1 MAKTLLRSGDLDDFQ
16 AVGGGGQAVFDS
28 ALQIR
33 EALRLRKQQALV
45 DCLAIPQV
53 NDEGDRVDWYSPID
67 GRFVSWKAA
76 DPEVRDRALRYL
88 ESTLDSAASL
98 SRKCMQSPKTA
109 QQLFGSLLEK
119 ALQFPGENHV
129 FLVDGKPVI
138 TFWGFVNL
146 NESARENVL
155 ECLHE
160 PEPEIPEIIIEP
172 EPEPEPEEEP
182 AAAVTFSQADA
193 PLFTPPPTA
202 KAQAAAVASVYQ
214 ATSVD
219 DPEPAPEPAPEPV
232 AAPAPKK
239 RRRRYVL
246 WALPVAAA
254 VAAAIATPLLLKQ
267 QASTPAPAP
276 VAAPPKAVAIAPQPI
291 KATPVP
297 ELVGNL
303 PLHQAAVVP
312 PPVVEK
318 PQEKPVENEP
328 VVIMPIPKGAMVM
341 DAQQVKMGST
351 KFLNG
356 SWRVAMDVKDPVT
369 GKAPS
374 VRYQI
379 QNNKGSARIVMG
391 KNVTCRVDLFSGLH
405 DTGELLIKSRG
416 NARCSDGSHYPM
428 PDIACKA
435 GTNDVAECS
444 ARFDAKTTV
453 PVTFRKT
460 GD

>member
-67 GRFVSWKAA
+67 GRSVSWKAA
-76 DPEVRDRALRYL
+76 DEEARSRAREHL
-88 ESTLDSAASL
+88 ENTLDSAYAL
-98 SRKCMQSPKTA
+98 SRKCLQSQKTA

-155 ECLHE
+155 DCLRE
-160 PEPEIPEIIIEP
+160 PEPEVPEITLL
-172 EPEPEPEEEP
+172 PEPEPEEEP
-182 AAAVTFSQADA
+182 AVEVTFSQADA
-193 PLFTPPPTA
+193 PLLSTPPEIKLQPEPVEEPPV
-202 KAQAAAVASVYQ
+202 QAAP
-214 ATSVD
+214 T
-219 DPEPAPEPAPEPV
+219 PEPAPV
-232 AAPAPKK
+232 AATPAKK
-239 RRRRYVL
+239 RRRYGL

-267 QASTPAPAP
+267 QEVPAPAP
-276 VAAPPKAVAIAPQPI
+276 VIAKAEPVEIAPPAMQAAPIPALTAK
-291 KATPVP
+291 
-297 ELVGNL
+297 L
-303 PLHQAAVVP
+303 PLHQAEVSAPAETVA
-312 PPVVEK
+312 EK
-318 PQEKPVENEP
+318 PAAKEP
-328 VVIMPIPKGAMVM
+328 VVISAIPKGALVM
-341 DAQQVKMGST
+341 DAVEVKIGST

-356 SWRVAMDVKDPVT
+356 NWRVDLDVKDPVT
-369 GKAPS
+369 GKAPA

-379 QNNKGSARIVMG
+379 QNNKGSARIVHG
-391 KNVTCRVDLFSGLH
+391 KNITCHADLFSGLH
-405 DTGELLIKSRG
+405 ETGELLIKSRG
-416 NARCSDGSHYPM
+416 NARCSDGTRYPM
-428 PDIACKA
+428 PDISCKA
-435 GTNDVAECS
+435 GSNDVAECS